1 MLHSVLETIIT
12 ILVSSIVTGAITYT
26 VTTKK
31 KMKSLLKSQCS
42 QLRIQIL
49 DLADNCLEKKC
60 ITYEELDALTKAYN
74 DYHTLGGNGTIT
86 KVYKEVSSLRLDTN
100 HHNSN

>member
-1 MLHSVLETIIT
+1 MLNSILETVIT
-12 ILVSSIVTGAITYT
+12 VVVTAVVTASITAF

-49 DLADNCLEKKC
+49 ELADKCLEKNS

-74 DYHTLGGNGTIT
+74 DYHALGGNGTIT
-86 KVYKEVSSLRLDTN
+86 KVYEEVSSLHLDTK
-100 HHNSN
+100 HHNN